1 MKLKNKK
8 TGEIV
13 DLVEGHICET
23 NCGSCLTVS
32 PVAVLDKSY
41 NYSSLAELNEEW
53 EDYEEPKKAFYL
65 TAWGEVKEY
74 SEELFNLNHKLE
86 IGNYFDTREEAEKAV
101 EKLKAWKRLK
111 DKGFRFDGWE
121 DTNGGV
127 NNIWFTIPEDKW
139 ETDVCDDLNLLFN
152 GGEE

>member
-1 MKLKNKK
+1 MKLRNKK

-13 DLVEGHICET
+13 EVCKINPEPFEAANF
-23 NCGSCLTVS
+23 NCS
-32 PVAVLDKSY
+32 
-41 NYSSLAELNEEW
+41 NLAELEREW
-53 EDYEEPKKAFYL
+53 EDYEEPKGYYFIRDNDA
-65 TAWGEVKEY
+65 GIGY
-74 SEELFNLNHKLE
+74 SP
-86 IGNYFDTREEAEKAV
+86 IGNSPCAKCREVIGNRFETGEEAEKAV

-111 DKGFRFDGWE
+111 GRGFRFDGWE